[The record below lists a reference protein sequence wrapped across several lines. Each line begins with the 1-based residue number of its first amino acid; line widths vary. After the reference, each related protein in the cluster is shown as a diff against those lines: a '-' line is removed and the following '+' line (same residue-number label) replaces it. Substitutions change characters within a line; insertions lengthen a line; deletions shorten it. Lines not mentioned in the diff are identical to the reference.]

1 MFTHHISI
9 AFNHDR
15 VLKPLPGTA
24 RAKQRAEDAAGDE
37 FAPPGAS
44 A

>member
-15 VLKPLPGTA
+15 VPERLPGLA
-24 RAKQRAEDAAGDE
+24 RAKQRALNNE
-37 FAPPGAS
+37 P
-44 A
+44 